1 MNDDIRDPDAPSD
14 AVWLPIR
21 ASLRDVAV
29 PVDAREDA
37 IAAALAEFDALQAT
51 PAAAAAAVAVAG
63 PAATPVSS
71 TATEVVSLADRRQ
84 RRYRWLPSAAAAMV
98 VLAGVGIV
106 AGTIGR
112 SSNDTANVAVE
123 PASATADDDDP
134 QGGAVAGGLPEAA
147 PKAAAETGLMTAT
160 AETLAPGGVDT
171 LAATESTAAAA
182 AESTTP
188 PTIGSIDGAANPGN
202 TTPVDSPDQLVEY
215 AATVPAASRQAP
227 TNACLPPEVEVLGE
241 VVYRQ
246 QQAIVVRAPTGQI
259 SAIDRLTCAVLVT
272 VDP

>member
-21 ASLRDVAV
+21 ASLRAVAV

-37 IAAALAEFDALQAT
+37 IAAALAEFDALQAV
-51 PAAAAAAVAVAG
+51 PAAAAAAT
-63 PAATPVSS
+63 AAAPVGNM
-71 TATEVVSLADRRQ
+71 VSLDERRQ
-84 RRYRWLPSAAAAMV
+84 RRYRWLTSAAAAIV

-112 SSNDTANVAVE
+112 SSDDSTNVAGE
-123 PASATADDDDP
+123 PASATAAESAD
-134 QGGAVAGGLPEAA
+134 AAGSAAAGQFESA
-147 PKAAAETGLMTAT
+147 PKAAAEPGVMTAA
-160 AETLAPGGVDT
+160 AETLAPSGGGGV
-171 LAATESTAAAA
+171 AATESTAAA

-188 PTIGSIDGAANPGN
+188 PTIGSIDGAASPGN

>member
-1 MNDDIRDPDAPSD
+1 MTDDIRDPDAPSD

-21 ASLRDVAV
+21 ASLRAVAV
-29 PVDAREDA
+29 PADAREDA
-37 IAAALAEFDALQAT
+37 IAAALAEFDALQTT
-51 PAAAAAAVAVAG
+51 PAAAAAAVAG
-63 PAATPVSS
+63 QAAAPVSS
-71 TATEVVSLADRRQ
+71 TANQVVSLADRRQ
-84 RRYRWLPSAAAAMV
+84 RRYRWLTSAAAAIV

-106 AGTIGR
+106 AGNIGR
-112 SSNDTANVAVE
+112 SSDDSANVAVE
-123 PASATADDDDP
+123 PASATAAESAESAESAD
-134 QGGAVAGGLPEAA
+134 AGQFESA
-147 PKAAAETGLMTAT
+147 PKAAAEPGVMTAT

-182 AESTTP
+182 ESTTP
-188 PTIGSIDGAANPGN
+188 PTIGSIDGAASPGN

>member
-29 PVDAREDA
+29 PADARDGA

-51 PAAAAAAVAVAG
+51 PAAAAAVAG
-63 PAATPVSS
+63 QAAAPVSS
-71 TATEVVSLADRRQ
+71 TADQVVSLADRRQ
-84 RRYRWLPSAAAAMV
+84 RRYRWLTSAAAAIV

-106 AGTIGR
+106 AGNIGR
-112 SSNDTANVAVE
+112 SSDDSTNVAVE
-123 PASATADDDDP
+123 PASATAAAAAESAD
-134 QGGAVAGGLPEAA
+134 AGQLESA
-147 PKAAAETGLMTAT
+147 PKAAAEPGVMTAT

-188 PTIGSIDGAANPGN
+188 PTIGSIDGAASPGN

-215 AATVPAASRQAP
+215 AATVPATSRQAP

>member
-51 PAAAAAAVAVAG
+51 PAAATAAAAAAG

-71 TATEVVSLADRRQ
+71 TAAQVVSLADRRQ
-84 RRYRWLPSAAAAMV
+84 RRYRWLTGAAAAIGVM
-98 VLAGVGIV
+98 AGVGIV

-112 SSNDTANVAVE
+112 SSDDSTNVAVE
-123 PASATADDDDP
+123 PAAAPAADDDP

-147 PKAAAETGLMTAT
+147 PKAAAETGVMTAT

-182 AESTTP
+182 TESTPP
-188 PTIGSIDGAANPGN
+188 PTIGSIDGAASPGN

-215 AATVPAASRQAP
+215 AATVPATSRQSP
-227 TNACLPPEVEVLGE
+227 INACLPAEVEVLGE

>member
-1 MNDDIRDPDAPSD
+1 MTDDIRDPDAPSD

-29 PVDAREDA
+29 PADAREDA
-37 IAAALAEFDALQAT
+37 IAAALAEFDALQTT
-51 PAAAAAAVAVAG
+51 PAAAAAAVAG
-63 PAATPVSS
+63 QAAAPVSS
-71 TATEVVSLADRRQ
+71 TANQVVSLADRRQ
-84 RRYRWLPSAAAAMV
+84 RRYRWLTSAAAAIV

-106 AGTIGR
+106 AGNIGR
-112 SSNDTANVAVE
+112 SSDDSTTVAVE
-123 PASATADDDDP
+123 PASATAAESAESAD
-134 QGGAVAGGLPEAA
+134 AGQFESA
-147 PKAAAETGLMTAT
+147 PKAAAEPGVMTAT

-182 AESTTP
+182 ESTTP
-188 PTIGSIDGAANPGN
+188 PTIGSIDGAASPGN